1 MTIRILVTGSRE
13 WDDEVV
19 LHEILDDM
27 LMRFGER
34 IVIVHGACYPKADE
48 ATGGRPKVSAD
59 YLAHL
64 WCVACSVP
72 EEPHPADWY
81 PNGKLD
87 KGAGPARNQVMVDL
101 GAKVC
106 LAFPTAKS
114 RGTWDCIKRANR
126 AGIPVRI
133 VPARGAKK

>member
-13 WDDEVV
+13 WDDWV
-19 LHEILDDM
+19 LLGQELSRAVKELCPDDESH
-27 LMRFGER
+27 R
-34 IVIVHGACYPKADE
+34 VKIVHGNAR
-48 ATGGRPKVSAD
+48 G
-59 YLAHL
+59 
-64 WCVACSVP
+64 
-72 EEPHPADWY
+72 ADWLAEQWAKAHDIKTEVHLY
-81 PNGKLD
+81 PGEL
-87 KGAGPARNQVMVDL
+87 GLRGGPVRNQEIVNAGADL
-101 GAKVC
+101 C